1 MKDERWQQ
9 VEHLYHAALAKQ
21 PAERSAFL
29 VAATAGDAELR
40 REVESL
46 LAYED
51 RAENF
56 IESPALDVA
65 ARMMADEH
73 SRTVRVGESFNQ
85 YRIVSQL
92 GAGGMGEVYLAEDT
106 RLRRRVA
113 LKFLPVALT
122 KDKRHLHRF

>member
-1 MKDERWQQ
+1 MKDERWKQ

-29 VAATAGDAELR
+29 VEASGGDAELR

-65 ARMMADEH
+65 ARMMADE
-73 SRTVRVGESFNQ
+73 
-85 YRIVSQL
+85 VS
-92 GAGGMGEVYLAEDT
+92 
-106 RLRRRVA
+106 
-113 LKFLPVALT
+113 
-122 KDKRHLHRF
+122 